1 VELLIC
7 GNININYL
15 IESNTKKQPDSMMNK
30 YNLIQIVN
38 FPTRTS
44 NDKETQIDNMFLDS
58 MRLNCYSVY
67 PMENGLSDHNAQIF
81 ILNKLQIP
89 LRKINPKRKIR
100 LINPETTAKF
110 QMLLN
115 EEAWDSVY
123 NTDNINSMFNCFHCT
138 FLNIFEN
145 SFPITYRSYK
155 NKNNDWITNGIRI
168 SCKHKRGL
176 YVLSRNSDNF
186 QLKDYYNRYCAIL
199 RKVIREAKKLH

>member
-1 VELLIC
+1 
-7 GNININYL
+7 
-15 IESNTKKQPDSMMNK
+15 MMNK

-38 FPTRTS
+38 FPTRRS

-67 PMENGLSDHNAQIF
+67 PMENGLSDHNTQIL

-89 LRKINPKRKIR
+89 LRIINPKRKIR
-100 LINPETTAKF
+100 LINPETIAKF

-123 NTDNINSMFNCFHCT
+123 NTDNIYSLFNCFHCT

-155 NKNNDWITNGIRI
+155 N
-168 SCKHKRGL
+168 
-176 YVLSRNSDNF
+176 
-186 QLKDYYNRYCAIL
+186 
-199 RKVIREAKKLH
+199 